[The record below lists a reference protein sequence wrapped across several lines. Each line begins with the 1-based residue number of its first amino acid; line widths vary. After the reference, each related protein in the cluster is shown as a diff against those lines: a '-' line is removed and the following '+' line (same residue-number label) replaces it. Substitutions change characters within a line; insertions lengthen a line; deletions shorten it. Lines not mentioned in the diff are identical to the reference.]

1 MSRLTLEISPQLDDV
16 VTERL
21 FDGLSVLLSERHA
34 GRVTESKVFGTVNML
49 VIQSTN
55 DAEARLVI
63 EEILNNEIIPGSVTL
78 AIGAEVPV
86 VIRGNAWPVDPIHDS
101 IIGSFTNAD
110 TETHG
115 NPRICLFCRHFS
127 MRPSGTGV
135 DMQMRCAK
143 SLDEDTF
150 TKPLVFGRRPHESV
164 LRMREAIMIANTC
177 ELFEE
182 D

>member
-21 FDGLSVLLSERHA
+21 FDGLSVLLSEKNA
-34 GRVTESKVFGTVNML
+34 GHVTESRVFGSVSMF
-49 VIQSTN
+49 VIQSSN
-55 DAEARLVI
+55 DADTRAVI
-63 EEILNNEIIPGSVTL
+63 EEILNNEHIGGSVTL
-78 AIGAEVPV
+78 ATGQEVPI
-86 VIRGNAWPVDPIHDS
+86 VIRGDAWPTDPIHDS
-101 IIGSFTNAD
+101 IIGSFTTAD

-115 NPRICLFCRHFS
+115 HPRVCLYCRNFS
-127 MRPSGTGV
+127 MRPTGLGL

-143 SLDEDTF
+143 ELDEDAF

-164 LRMREAIMIANTC
+164 LRMREAIMAADTC
-177 ELFEE
+177 GLFEE